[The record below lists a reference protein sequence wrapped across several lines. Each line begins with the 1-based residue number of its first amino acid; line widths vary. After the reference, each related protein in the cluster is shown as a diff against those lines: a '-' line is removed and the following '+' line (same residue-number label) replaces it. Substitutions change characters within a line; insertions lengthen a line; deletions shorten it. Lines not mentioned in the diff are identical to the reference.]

1 MDLAVDEVA
10 LERLREA
17 EEEAGSAR
25 FHDVEPGQ
33 ERVPIEAPR
42 APRTGSNLS
51 TSALT
56 PHALYNA
63 ACSGPV
69 FSSITPAGCVH
80 AVQCME
86 N

>member
-25 FHDVEPGQ
+25 FRAASEPDQ

-56 PHALYNA
+56 LCFRGFSLWCLPCIAELPA
-63 ACSGPV
+63 AGL
-69 FSSITPAGCVH
+69 
-80 AVQCME
+80 
-86 N
+86 